1 MNKRWLYS
9 VLLTHSLFCFSQQ
22 NSTVSI
28 YEALKPG
35 DAFYLND
42 QLVTV
47 ITVEQATKMRVV
59 LNRYQGELQSNE
71 ILLAQIKTHKDELLI
86 LRQANDALEA
96 AQINLLDMNRN
107 REDVIALRDEDIR
120 RVKRQRTILGALLI
134 IAIIL

>member
-1 MNKRWLYS
+1 
-9 VLLTHSLFCFSQQ
+9 
-22 NSTVSI
+22 
-28 YEALKPG
+28 
-35 DAFYLND
+35 
-42 QLVTV
+42 
-47 ITVEQATKMRVV
+47 MRVV